1 MIILG
6 IETSCDETGVA
17 LCSDFK
23 ILSSFTKTQSIH
35 KQYGGVVP
43 EIASR
48 EHEKYL
54 PSITKKVLE
63 GSNKSFSDIDAIA
76 VTNGPG
82 LMGSLLSGIS
92 FAKGIAHALNIPIVP
107 INHLEAHL
115 NSVFIE
121 HSELEAP
128 FINLLVSGGH
138 TQLWLVKS
146 MFEYELLGETLDDAC
161 GEAFDKGAKKMNLN
175 YPGGPE
181 IEKLATNGNR
191 NLINFPRPMI
201 KDNSFNFSFSGLKTA
216 LINCVN
222 EGKYSY
228 QDIAASY
235 QEAIVD
241 TLINKFEKVVLE
253 IGFGDGGN
261 VAHMAKS
268 NPNNLYIAS
277 EVYLSG
283 IGSLLGKIIKDNI
296 KGSFKFAYA
305 YFHLHPSITIFS
317 ENGKI
322 FYLQMPNGEK
332 VTLQVDKGKPFIET
346 GFYSPEFGKKIESKC
361 LKVLLIDKESCIKIS
376 W

>member
-35 KQYGGVVP
+35 QQYGGVVP

-63 GSNKSFSDIDAIA
+63 DAHKSFKDIDAIA

-92 FAKGIAHALNIPIVP
+92 FAKGISQALNIPIIP

-121 HSELEAP
+121 YAELEAP

-138 TQLWLVKS
+138 TQLWLVKNI
-146 MFEYELLGETLDDAC
+146 FEYELLGETLDDAC

-181 IEKLATNGNR
+181 IEKIAKNGDM

-201 KDNSFNFSFSGLKTA
+201 NDNTFNFSFSGLKTA
-216 LINCVN
+216 LINCVDEN
-222 EGKYSY
+222 KYSY
-228 QDIAASY
+228 EDIAASY

-241 TLINKFEKVVLE
+241 TLISKFEKAM
-253 IGFGDGGN
+253 N
-261 VAHMAKS
+261 QYSA
-268 NPNNLYIAS
+268 N
-277 EVYLSG
+277 SG
-283 IGSLLGKIIKDNI
+283 IICGGVAANKRLRDKLDKLDQKIIYPSMKYCTDNADMIAFLALHKVNNNKIDFDKDF
-296 KGSFKFAYA
+296 SAY
-305 YFHLHPSITIFS
+305 SRGMIV
-317 ENGKI
+317 
-322 FYLQMPNGEK
+322 Q
-332 VTLQVDKGKPFIET
+332 
-346 GFYSPEFGKKIESKC
+346 
-361 LKVLLIDKESCIKIS
+361 
-376 W
+376 

>member
-17 LCSDFK
+17 ICSDFK
-23 ILSSFTKTQSIH
+23 ILSSYTKTQSIH
-35 KQYGGVVP
+35 QQFGGVVP

-54 PSITKKVLE
+54 PRITKKVLKDA
-63 GSNKSFSDIDAIA
+63 NIKFKDIDAIA

-92 FAKGIAHALNIPIVP
+92 FAKGVSYGLDVPIIP

-121 HSELEAP
+121 HEELEPP

-138 TQLWLVKS
+138 TQLWLVKN

-161 GEAFDKGAKKMNLN
+161 GEAFDKGAKKLNLN

-181 IEKLATNGNR
+181 IERLATSGDK

-201 KDNSFNFSFSGLKTA
+201 HDNSFNFSFSGLKTS

-222 EGKYSY
+222 KDKYNFD
-228 QDIAASY
+228 DIAASY

-241 TLINKFEKVVLE
+241 TLIAKFEKAMNQYSV
-253 IGFGDGGN
+253 
-261 VAHMAKS
+261 K
-268 NPNNLYIAS
+268 
-277 EVYLSG
+277 SG
-283 IGSLLGKIIKDNI
+283 IICGGVAANKRLREKLDNLDKNIIYPSMKYCTDNADMIAYLAEHKFKKNKVDLSKDF
-296 KGSFKFAYA
+296 SAY
-305 YFHLHPSITIFS
+305 SR
-317 ENGKI
+317 G
-322 FYLQMPNGEK
+322 M
-332 VTLQVDKGKPFIET
+332 
-346 GFYSPEFGKKIESKC
+346 
-361 LKVLLIDKESCIKIS
+361 VL
-376 W
+376 

>member
-17 LCSDFK
+17 ICSDFK
-23 ILSSFTKTQSIH
+23 ILSSYTKTQSIH
-35 KQYGGVVP
+35 QQFGGVVP

-54 PSITKKVLE
+54 PKITKKVLKDA
-63 GSNKSFSDIDAIA
+63 NIKFKDIDAIA

-92 FAKGIAHALNIPIVP
+92 FAKGISYGLDVPIIP

-121 HSELEAP
+121 HEELEPP

-138 TQLWLVKS
+138 TQLWLVKN

-161 GEAFDKGAKKMNLN
+161 GEAFDKGAKKLNLN

-181 IEKLATNGNR
+181 IERMATSGDK

-201 KDNSFNFSFSGLKTA
+201 HDNSFNFSFSGLKTS

-222 EGKYSY
+222 KDKYNFD
-228 QDIAASY
+228 DIAASY

-241 TLINKFEKVVLE
+241 TLIAKFEKAMNQYSV
-253 IGFGDGGN
+253 
-261 VAHMAKS
+261 K
-268 NPNNLYIAS
+268 
-277 EVYLSG
+277 SG
-283 IGSLLGKIIKDNI
+283 IICGGVAANKRLREKLDNLDKNIIYPSMKYCTDNADMIAYLAEHKFKKNKVDLSKDF
-296 KGSFKFAYA
+296 SAY
-305 YFHLHPSITIFS
+305 SR
-317 ENGKI
+317 G
-322 FYLQMPNGEK
+322 M
-332 VTLQVDKGKPFIET
+332 
-346 GFYSPEFGKKIESKC
+346 
-361 LKVLLIDKESCIKIS
+361 VL
-376 W
+376 

>member
-17 LCSDFK
+17 ICSGFK
-23 ILSSFTKTQSIH
+23 ILSSYTKTQSIH
-35 KQYGGVVP
+35 QKYGGVVP

-54 PSITKKVLE
+54 PNITNKVL
-63 GSNKSFSDIDAIA
+63 NDANIRFKDIEAIA

-92 FAKGIAHALNIPIVP
+92 FAKGLAQALDIPIIP

-115 NSVFIE
+115 NSVFID

-146 MFEYELLGETLDDAC
+146 MFNYELLGETLDDAC

-181 IEKLATNGNR
+181 IENLAKKGNR
-191 NLINFPRPMI
+191 DLINFPRPMI
-201 KDNSFNFSFSGLKTA
+201 NDNSFNFSFSGLKTS

-222 EGKYSY
+222 EDNYNF

-241 TLINKFEKVVLE
+241 TLINKFIKAMDKFSV
-253 IGFGDGGN
+253 D
-261 VAHMAKS
+261 
-268 NPNNLYIAS
+268 
-277 EVYLSG
+277 SG
-283 IGSLLGKIIKDNI
+283 IICGGVAANKRLRKKLSELDKKIIYPSMKYCTDNADMI
-296 KGSFKFAYA
+296 AFLAE
-305 YFHLHPSITIFS
+305 H
-317 ENGKI
+317 KI
-322 FYLQMPNGEK
+322 NN
-332 VTLQVDKGKPFIET
+332 
-346 GFYSPEFGKKIESKC
+346 KKINFDNDFSAYSRGM
-361 LKVLLIDKESCIKIS
+361 IT
-376 W
+376 

>member
-17 LCSDFK
+17 ICSGFK
-23 ILSSFTKTQSIH
+23 ILSSYTKTQSIH
-35 KQYGGVVP
+35 QKYGGVVP

-54 PSITKKVLE
+54 PIITNKVLKDANI
-63 GSNKSFSDIDAIA
+63 GFKDIEAIA

-92 FAKGIAHALNIPIVP
+92 FAKGLAQALDIPIIP

-115 NSVFIE
+115 NSVFID

-146 MFEYELLGETLDDAC
+146 MFNYELLGETLDDAC

-181 IEKLATNGNR
+181 IENLAKNGNKD
-191 NLINFPRPMI
+191 LISFPRPMI
-201 KDNSFNFSFSGLKTA
+201 NDDSFNFSFSGLKTS

-222 EGKYSY
+222 EDNYNF

-241 TLINKFEKVVLE
+241 TLINKFIKAMNKFSV
-253 IGFGDGGN
+253 D
-261 VAHMAKS
+261 
-268 NPNNLYIAS
+268 
-277 EVYLSG
+277 SG
-283 IGSLLGKIIKDNI
+283 IICGGVAANKRLRKKLSELDKKIIYPSMKYCTDNADMI
-296 KGSFKFAYA
+296 AFLAE
-305 YFHLHPSITIFS
+305 H
-317 ENGKI
+317 KI
-322 FYLQMPNGEK
+322 NN
-332 VTLQVDKGKPFIET
+332 
-346 GFYSPEFGKKIESKC
+346 KKINFDNDFSAYSRGM
-361 LKVLLIDKESCIKIS
+361 IT
-376 W
+376 

>member
-17 LCSDFK
+17 ICSDFK
-23 ILSSFTKTQSIH
+23 ILSSYTKTQSIH
-35 KQYGGVVP
+35 QKYGGVVP

-54 PSITKKVLE
+54 PNITNKVL
-63 GSNKSFSDIDAIA
+63 NDANVRFKDIEAIA

-92 FAKGIAHALNIPIVP
+92 FAKGLAQALDIPIIP

-115 NSVFIE
+115 NSVFID

-146 MFEYELLGETLDDAC
+146 MFNYELLGETLDDAC

-181 IEKLATNGNR
+181 IENLAKNGNKD
-191 NLINFPRPMI
+191 LINFPRPMI
-201 KDNSFNFSFSGLKTA
+201 NDNSFNFSFSGLKTS

-222 EGKYSY
+222 EDNYNF

-241 TLINKFEKVVLE
+241 TLINKFIKAMDKFSV
-253 IGFGDGGN
+253 D
-261 VAHMAKS
+261 
-268 NPNNLYIAS
+268 
-277 EVYLSG
+277 SG
-283 IGSLLGKIIKDNI
+283 IICGGVAANTRLRKKLSELDKKIIYPSMKYCTDNADMI
-296 KGSFKFAYA
+296 AFLAE
-305 YFHLHPSITIFS
+305 H
-317 ENGKI
+317 KI
-322 FYLQMPNGEK
+322 NN
-332 VTLQVDKGKPFIET
+332 
-346 GFYSPEFGKKIESKC
+346 KKINFDNDFSAYSRGM
-361 LKVLLIDKESCIKIS
+361 IT
-376 W
+376 

>member
-17 LCSDFK
+17 ICSDFK
-23 ILSSFTKTQSIH
+23 ILSSYTKTQSIH
-35 KQYGGVVP
+35 QQFGGVVP

-54 PSITKKVLE
+54 PRITKKVLKDA
-63 GSNKSFSDIDAIA
+63 NIKFKDIDAIA

-92 FAKGIAHALNIPIVP
+92 FAKGISYGLDVPIIP

-121 HSELEAP
+121 HEELEPP

-138 TQLWLVKS
+138 TQLWLVKN

-161 GEAFDKGAKKMNLN
+161 GEAFDKGAKKLNLN

-181 IEKLATNGNR
+181 IERLATSGDK

-201 KDNSFNFSFSGLKTA
+201 HDNSFNFSFSGLKTS

-222 EGKYSY
+222 KEKYNFD
-228 QDIAASY
+228 DIAASY

-241 TLINKFEKVVLE
+241 TLIAKFEKAMNQYSV
-253 IGFGDGGN
+253 
-261 VAHMAKS
+261 K
-268 NPNNLYIAS
+268 
-277 EVYLSG
+277 SG
-283 IGSLLGKIIKDNI
+283 IICGGVAANKRLREKLDNLDKNIIYPSMKYCTDNADMIAYLAEHKFKKNKVDLSKDF
-296 KGSFKFAYA
+296 SAY
-305 YFHLHPSITIFS
+305 SR
-317 ENGKI
+317 G
-322 FYLQMPNGEK
+322 M
-332 VTLQVDKGKPFIET
+332 
-346 GFYSPEFGKKIESKC
+346 
-361 LKVLLIDKESCIKIS
+361 VL
-376 W
+376 

>member
-1 MIILG
+1 LIILG

-17 LCSDFK
+17 ICSDFK
-23 ILSSFTKTQSIH
+23 ILSSYTKTQSIH
-35 KQYGGVVP
+35 QQFGGVVP

-54 PSITKKVLE
+54 PRITKKVLKDA
-63 GSNKSFSDIDAIA
+63 NIKFKDIDAIA

-92 FAKGIAHALNIPIVP
+92 FAKGVSYGLDIPIIP

-121 HSELEAP
+121 HEELEPP

-138 TQLWLVKS
+138 TQLWLVKN

-161 GEAFDKGAKKMNLN
+161 GEAFDKGAKKLNLN

-181 IEKLATNGNR
+181 IERLATSGDK

-201 KDNSFNFSFSGLKTA
+201 HDNSFNFSFSGLKTS

-222 EGKYSY
+222 KDKYNFD
-228 QDIAASY
+228 DIAASY

-241 TLINKFEKVVLE
+241 TLIAKFEKAMNQYSV
-253 IGFGDGGN
+253 
-261 VAHMAKS
+261 K
-268 NPNNLYIAS
+268 
-277 EVYLSG
+277 SG
-283 IGSLLGKIIKDNI
+283 IICGGVAANKRLREKLDNLDKNIIYPSMKYCTDNADMIAYLAEHKFKKNKVDLSKDF
-296 KGSFKFAYA
+296 SAY
-305 YFHLHPSITIFS
+305 SR
-317 ENGKI
+317 G
-322 FYLQMPNGEK
+322 M
-332 VTLQVDKGKPFIET
+332 
-346 GFYSPEFGKKIESKC
+346 
-361 LKVLLIDKESCIKIS
+361 VL
-376 W
+376 

>member
-17 LCSDFK
+17 ICSDFK
-23 ILSSFTKTQSIH
+23 ILSSYTKTQSIH
-35 KQYGGVVP
+35 QQFGGVVP

-54 PSITKKVLE
+54 PRITKKVLKDA
-63 GSNKSFSDIDAIA
+63 NIKFKDIDAIA

-92 FAKGIAHALNIPIVP
+92 FAKGISYGLDVPIIP

-121 HSELEAP
+121 HEELEPP

-138 TQLWLVKS
+138 TQLWLVKN

-161 GEAFDKGAKKMNLN
+161 GEAFDKGAKKLNLN

-181 IEKLATNGNR
+181 IERMATSGDK

-201 KDNSFNFSFSGLKTA
+201 HDNSFNFSFSGLKTS

-222 EGKYSY
+222 KDKYNFD
-228 QDIAASY
+228 DIAASY

-241 TLINKFEKVVLE
+241 TLIAKFEKAMNQYSV
-253 IGFGDGGN
+253 
-261 VAHMAKS
+261 K
-268 NPNNLYIAS
+268 
-277 EVYLSG
+277 SG
-283 IGSLLGKIIKDNI
+283 IICGGVAANKRLREKLDNLDKNIIYPSMKYCTDNADMIAYLAEHKFKKNKVDLSKDF
-296 KGSFKFAYA
+296 SAY
-305 YFHLHPSITIFS
+305 SR
-317 ENGKI
+317 G
-322 FYLQMPNGEK
+322 M
-332 VTLQVDKGKPFIET
+332 
-346 GFYSPEFGKKIESKC
+346 
-361 LKVLLIDKESCIKIS
+361 VL
-376 W
+376 

>member
-17 LCSDFK
+17 LCSNFK

-35 KQYGGVVP
+35 QQYGGVVP

-54 PSITKKVLE
+54 PSITKKVLKDA
-63 GSNKSFSDIDAIA
+63 NKSFKDIDAIA

-92 FAKGIAHALNIPIVP
+92 FAKGISQALNIPIIP

-121 HSELEAP
+121 HAELKAP

-138 TQLWLVKS
+138 TQLWLVKN

-181 IEKLATNGNR
+181 IEKIAQNGDV

-201 KDNSFNFSFSGLKTA
+201 NDNTLNFSFSGLKTA

-222 EGKYSY
+222 ENKYSY
-228 QDIAASY
+228 EDIAASY

-241 TLINKFEKVVLE
+241 TLISKFEKAMNQ
-253 IGFGDGGN
+253 FS
-261 VAHMAKS
+261 AKS
-268 NPNNLYIAS
+268 
-277 EVYLSG
+277 G
-283 IGSLLGKIIKDNI
+283 IICGGVAANKRLRYKLDKLDKKIIYPSMKYCTDNADMIAFLAFHKVNNNKIDFDKDF
-296 KGSFKFAYA
+296 SAY
-305 YFHLHPSITIFS
+305 SRGMI
-317 ENGKI
+317 
-322 FYLQMPNGEK
+322 
-332 VTLQVDKGKPFIET
+332 V
-346 GFYSPEFGKKIESKC
+346 
-361 LKVLLIDKESCIKIS
+361 
-376 W
+376 

>member
-1 MIILG
+1 LIILG

-35 KQYGGVVP
+35 QQYGGVVP

-63 GSNKSFSDIDAIA
+63 DANKSFKDIDAIA

-92 FAKGIAHALNIPIVP
+92 FAKGISQALNIPIIP

-121 HSELEAP
+121 HAELEAP

-138 TQLWLVKS
+138 TQLWLVKN

-181 IEKLATNGNR
+181 IEKLAKNGDM

-201 KDNSFNFSFSGLKTA
+201 NDNTFNFSFSGLKTA

-222 EGKYSY
+222 ENKYSY
-228 QDIAASY
+228 EDIAASY

-241 TLINKFEKVVLE
+241 TLIGKFEKAM
-253 IGFGDGGN
+253 N
-261 VAHMAKS
+261 QYSA
-268 NPNNLYIAS
+268 N
-277 EVYLSG
+277 SG
-283 IGSLLGKIIKDNI
+283 IICGGVAANKRLREKLDKIEQKIIYPSMKYCTDNADMIAFLALHKVKNNKIDFDKDF
-296 KGSFKFAYA
+296 SAY
-305 YFHLHPSITIFS
+305 SRGMI
-317 ENGKI
+317 
-322 FYLQMPNGEK
+322 
-332 VTLQVDKGKPFIET
+332 V
-346 GFYSPEFGKKIESKC
+346 
-361 LKVLLIDKESCIKIS
+361 
-376 W
+376 

>member
-1 MIILG
+1 LIILG

-17 LCSDFK
+17 ICSDFK
-23 ILSSFTKTQSIH
+23 ILSSYTKTQSIH
-35 KQYGGVVP
+35 QQFGGVVP

-54 PSITKKVLE
+54 PRITKKVLKDA
-63 GSNKSFSDIDAIA
+63 NIKFKDIDAIA

-92 FAKGIAHALNIPIVP
+92 FAKGISYGLDVPIIP

-121 HSELEAP
+121 HEELEPP

-138 TQLWLVKS
+138 TQLWLVKN

-161 GEAFDKGAKKMNLN
+161 GEAFDKGAKKLNLN

-181 IEKLATNGNR
+181 IERLATSGDK

-201 KDNSFNFSFSGLKTA
+201 HDNSFNFSFSGLKTS

-222 EGKYSY
+222 KDKYNFD
-228 QDIAASY
+228 DIAASY

-241 TLINKFEKVVLE
+241 TLIAKFEKAMNQYSV
-253 IGFGDGGN
+253 
-261 VAHMAKS
+261 K
-268 NPNNLYIAS
+268 
-277 EVYLSG
+277 SG
-283 IGSLLGKIIKDNI
+283 IICGGVAANKRLREKLDNLDKNIIYPSMKYCTDNADMIAYLAEHKFKKNKVDLSKDF
-296 KGSFKFAYA
+296 SAYSRGMI
-305 YFHLHPSITIFS
+305 L
-317 ENGKI
+317 
-322 FYLQMPNGEK
+322 
-332 VTLQVDKGKPFIET
+332 
-346 GFYSPEFGKKIESKC
+346 
-361 LKVLLIDKESCIKIS
+361 
-376 W
+376 

>member
-35 KQYGGVVP
+35 QQYGGVVP

-63 GSNKSFSDIDAIA
+63 DANKSFKDIDAIA

-92 FAKGIAHALNIPIVP
+92 FAKGISQALNIPIIP

-121 HSELEAP
+121 HAELEAP

-138 TQLWLVKS
+138 TQLWLVKN

-181 IEKLATNGNR
+181 IEKLAKNGDMNQ
-191 NLINFPRPMI
+191 INFPRPMI
-201 KDNSFNFSFSGLKTA
+201 NDNTFNFSFSGLKTS

-222 EGKYSY
+222 ENKYSY
-228 QDIAASY
+228 EDIAASY

-241 TLINKFEKVVLE
+241 TLISKFENAMNQYSV
-253 IGFGDGGN
+253 N
-261 VAHMAKS
+261 
-268 NPNNLYIAS
+268 
-277 EVYLSG
+277 SG
-283 IGSLLGKIIKDNI
+283 IICGGVAANKRLRVKLDKLDQKIIYPSMKYCTDNADMIAFLALHKVNNNKIDFDKDF
-296 KGSFKFAYA
+296 SAY
-305 YFHLHPSITIFS
+305 SRGMI
-317 ENGKI
+317 
-322 FYLQMPNGEK
+322 
-332 VTLQVDKGKPFIET
+332 V
-346 GFYSPEFGKKIESKC
+346 
-361 LKVLLIDKESCIKIS
+361 
-376 W
+376 

>member
-23 ILSSFTKTQSIH
+23 ILASFTKTQSIH
-35 KQYGGVVP
+35 QQFGGVVP

-63 GSNKSFSDIDAIA
+63 DANKSFKDIDAIA
-76 VTNGPG
+76 VTQGPG

-92 FAKGIAHALNIPIVP
+92 FAKGISQALNIPIIP

-121 HSELEAP
+121 HAELEAP

-138 TQLWLVKS
+138 TQLWLVKN

-181 IEKLATNGNR
+181 IEKLAKNGDM

-201 KDNSFNFSFSGLKTA
+201 NDNTFNFSFSGLKTA

-222 EGKYSY
+222 ENKYSY
-228 QDIAASY
+228 RDIAASY

-241 TLINKFEKVVLE
+241 TLINKFEKAM
-253 IGFGDGGN
+253 N
-261 VAHMAKS
+261 QYSA
-268 NPNNLYIAS
+268 N
-277 EVYLSG
+277 SG
-283 IGSLLGKIIKDNI
+283 IICGGVAANKRLRKKLDKLDQNVIYPSMRYCTDNADMIAFLALHKVNNNKIDFDQNF
-296 KGSFKFAYA
+296 SAY
-305 YFHLHPSITIFS
+305 SRGMI
-317 ENGKI
+317 
-322 FYLQMPNGEK
+322 
-332 VTLQVDKGKPFIET
+332 V
-346 GFYSPEFGKKIESKC
+346 
-361 LKVLLIDKESCIKIS
+361 
-376 W
+376 

>member
-17 LCSDFK
+17 ICSDFK
-23 ILSSFTKTQSIH
+23 ILSSYTKTQSIH
-35 KQYGGVVP
+35 QQFGGVVP

-54 PSITKKVLE
+54 PRITKKVLKDA
-63 GSNKSFSDIDAIA
+63 NIKFKDIDAIA

-92 FAKGIAHALNIPIVP
+92 FAKGVSYGLDVPIIP

-121 HSELEAP
+121 HEELEPP

-138 TQLWLVKS
+138 TQLWLVKN

-161 GEAFDKGAKKMNLN
+161 GEAFDKGAKKLNLN

-181 IEKLATNGNR
+181 IERLATSGDK

-201 KDNSFNFSFSGLKTA
+201 HDNSFNFSFSGLKTS

-222 EGKYSY
+222 KDKYNFD
-228 QDIAASY
+228 DIAASY

-241 TLINKFEKVVLE
+241 TLIAKFEKAMNQYSV
-253 IGFGDGGN
+253 
-261 VAHMAKS
+261 K
-268 NPNNLYIAS
+268 
-277 EVYLSG
+277 SG
-283 IGSLLGKIIKDNI
+283 IICGGVAANKRLRKKLDNLDKNIIYPSMKYCTDNADMIAYLAEHKFKKNKVDLSKDF
-296 KGSFKFAYA
+296 SAY
-305 YFHLHPSITIFS
+305 SR
-317 ENGKI
+317 G
-322 FYLQMPNGEK
+322 M
-332 VTLQVDKGKPFIET
+332 
-346 GFYSPEFGKKIESKC
+346 
-361 LKVLLIDKESCIKIS
+361 VL
-376 W
+376 

>member
-1 MIILG
+1 LIILG

-17 LCSDFK
+17 LCSNFK

-35 KQYGGVVP
+35 QQYGGVVP

-54 PSITKKVLE
+54 PSITKKVLKDA
-63 GSNKSFSDIDAIA
+63 NKSFKDIDAIA

-92 FAKGIAHALNIPIVP
+92 FAKGISQTLNIPIIP

-121 HSELEAP
+121 HAELKAP

-138 TQLWLVKS
+138 TQLWLIKN

-181 IEKLATNGNR
+181 IEKIAQNGDV

-201 KDNSFNFSFSGLKTA
+201 NDNTLNFSFSGLKTA

-222 EGKYSY
+222 ENKYSY
-228 QDIAASY
+228 EDIAASY

-241 TLINKFEKVVLE
+241 TLISKFEKAMNQ
-253 IGFGDGGN
+253 FS
-261 VAHMAKS
+261 AKS
-268 NPNNLYIAS
+268 
-277 EVYLSG
+277 G
-283 IGSLLGKIIKDNI
+283 IICGGVAANKRLRYKLDKLDKKIIYPSMKYCTDNADMIAFLAFHKVNNNKIDFDKDF
-296 KGSFKFAYA
+296 SAY
-305 YFHLHPSITIFS
+305 SRGMI
-317 ENGKI
+317 
-322 FYLQMPNGEK
+322 
-332 VTLQVDKGKPFIET
+332 V
-346 GFYSPEFGKKIESKC
+346 
-361 LKVLLIDKESCIKIS
+361 
-376 W
+376 

>member
-17 LCSDFK
+17 ITSDFK
-23 ILSSFTKTQSIH
+23 ILSSLTKTQSIH
-35 KQYGGVVP
+35 QHYGGVVP

-54 PSITKKVLE
+54 PGITKKVLKDA
-63 GSNKSFSDIDAIA
+63 NIQLKDIDAIA

-92 FAKGIAHALNIPIVP
+92 FAKGISFGLDIPIIP

-121 HSELEAP
+121 HEDLQPP

-138 TQLWLVKS
+138 TQLWLVKN

-161 GEAFDKGAKKMNLN
+161 GEAFDKGAKKLNLN

-181 IEKLATNGNR
+181 IERLAISGNKS
-191 NLINFPRPMI
+191 LIDFPRPMI
-201 KDNSFNFSFSGLKTA
+201 NDNSFNFSFSGLKTS

-222 EGKYSY
+222 KNKYSFD
-228 QDIAASY
+228 DIAASY

-241 TLINKFEKVVLE
+241 TLIFKFDKAMDQFS
-253 IGFGDGGN
+253 IN
-261 VAHMAKS
+261 
-268 NPNNLYIAS
+268 
-277 EVYLSG
+277 SG
-283 IGSLLGKIIKDNI
+283 IICGGVAANKRLREKMNLLGKNIIYPSMKFCTDNADMVAYLAAH
-296 KGSFKFAYA
+296 KFKNKNINSNYDFSAY
-305 YFHLHPSITIFS
+305 SR
-317 ENGKI
+317 G
-322 FYLQMPNGEK
+322 M
-332 VTLQVDKGKPFIET
+332 VV
-346 GFYSPEFGKKIESKC
+346 
-361 LKVLLIDKESCIKIS
+361 
-376 W
+376 

>member
-35 KQYGGVVP
+35 QQYGGVVP

-63 GSNKSFSDIDAIA
+63 DANKSFKDIDAIA

-92 FAKGIAHALNIPIVP
+92 FAKGISQALNIPIIP

-121 HSELEAP
+121 HAELEAP

-138 TQLWLVKS
+138 TQLWLVKN

-181 IEKLATNGNR
+181 IEKIAKNGDM

-201 KDNSFNFSFSGLKTA
+201 NDNTFNFSFSGLKTA

-222 EGKYSY
+222 ENKYSHE
-228 QDIAASY
+228 DIAASY

-241 TLINKFEKVVLE
+241 TLISKFEKA
-253 IGFGDGGN
+253 IN
-261 VAHMAKS
+261 QYSA
-268 NPNNLYIAS
+268 N
-277 EVYLSG
+277 SG
-283 IGSLLGKIIKDNI
+283 IICGGVAANKRLRDKLDKLDQKIIYPSMKYCTDNADMIAFLALHKVNNNKIDFDKDF
-296 KGSFKFAYA
+296 SAY
-305 YFHLHPSITIFS
+305 SRGMI
-317 ENGKI
+317 
-322 FYLQMPNGEK
+322 
-332 VTLQVDKGKPFIET
+332 V
-346 GFYSPEFGKKIESKC
+346 
-361 LKVLLIDKESCIKIS
+361 
-376 W
+376 

>member
-17 LCSDFK
+17 ICSGFK
-23 ILSSFTKTQSIH
+23 ILSSYTKTQSIH
-35 KQYGGVVP
+35 QKYGGVVP

-54 PSITKKVLE
+54 PNITNKVL
-63 GSNKSFSDIDAIA
+63 NDANMRFKDIEAIA

-92 FAKGIAHALNIPIVP
+92 FAKGLAQALDIPIIP

-115 NSVFIE
+115 NSVFID

-146 MFEYELLGETLDDAC
+146 MFNYELLGETLDDAC

-181 IEKLATNGNR
+181 IENLAKKGNR
-191 NLINFPRPMI
+191 DLINFPRPMI
-201 KDNSFNFSFSGLKTA
+201 NDNSFNFSFSGLKTS

-222 EGKYSY
+222 EDNYNF

-241 TLINKFEKVVLE
+241 TLINKFIKAMDKFSV
-253 IGFGDGGN
+253 D
-261 VAHMAKS
+261 
-268 NPNNLYIAS
+268 
-277 EVYLSG
+277 SG
-283 IGSLLGKIIKDNI
+283 IICGGVAANKRLRKKLSELDKKIIYPSMKYCTDNADMI
-296 KGSFKFAYA
+296 AFLAE
-305 YFHLHPSITIFS
+305 H
-317 ENGKI
+317 KI
-322 FYLQMPNGEK
+322 NN
-332 VTLQVDKGKPFIET
+332 
-346 GFYSPEFGKKIESKC
+346 KKINFDDDFSAYSRGM
-361 LKVLLIDKESCIKIS
+361 IT
-376 W
+376 

>member
-35 KQYGGVVP
+35 QQYGGVVP

-54 PSITKKVLE
+54 SSITKKVLE
-63 GSNKSFSDIDAIA
+63 DANKSFKDIDAIA

-92 FAKGIAHALNIPIVP
+92 FAKGISQALNIPIIP

-121 HSELEAP
+121 HAELEAP

-138 TQLWLVKS
+138 TQLWLVKN

-181 IEKLATNGNR
+181 IEKLAKNGDMH
-191 NLINFPRPMI
+191 LINFPRPMI
-201 KDNSFNFSFSGLKTA
+201 NDNTFNFSFSGLKTA

-222 EGKYSY
+222 ENKYSY
-228 QDIAASY
+228 EDIAASY

-241 TLINKFEKVVLE
+241 TLINKFEKAM
-253 IGFGDGGN
+253 N
-261 VAHMAKS
+261 QYSA
-268 NPNNLYIAS
+268 N
-277 EVYLSG
+277 SG
-283 IGSLLGKIIKDNI
+283 IICGGVAANKRLRDKLDKLDQNVIYPSMRYCTDNADMIAFLALHKVNKNKIDFDKDF
-296 KGSFKFAYA
+296 SAY
-305 YFHLHPSITIFS
+305 SRGMI
-317 ENGKI
+317 
-322 FYLQMPNGEK
+322 
-332 VTLQVDKGKPFIET
+332 V
-346 GFYSPEFGKKIESKC
+346 
-361 LKVLLIDKESCIKIS
+361 
-376 W
+376 

>member
-17 LCSDFK
+17 ICSGFK
-23 ILSSFTKTQSIH
+23 ILSSYTKTQSIH
-35 KQYGGVVP
+35 QKYGGVVP

-54 PSITKKVLE
+54 PIITNKVLKDA
-63 GSNKSFSDIDAIA
+63 NIRFKDIEAIA

-92 FAKGIAHALNIPIVP
+92 FAKGLAQALDIPIIP

-146 MFEYELLGETLDDAC
+146 MFKYELLGETLDDAC

-181 IEKLATNGNR
+181 IENLAKNGNKD
-191 NLINFPRPMI
+191 LISFPRPMI
-201 KDNSFNFSFSGLKTA
+201 NDDSFNFSFSGLKTS

-222 EGKYSY
+222 EDNYNF

-241 TLINKFEKVVLE
+241 TLINKFKKAMDKFSV
-253 IGFGDGGN
+253 D
-261 VAHMAKS
+261 
-268 NPNNLYIAS
+268 
-277 EVYLSG
+277 SG
-283 IGSLLGKIIKDNI
+283 IICGGVAANTRLRKKLSELDKKIIYPSMKYCTDNADMI
-296 KGSFKFAYA
+296 AFLAE
-305 YFHLHPSITIFS
+305 H
-317 ENGKI
+317 KI
-322 FYLQMPNGEK
+322 NN
-332 VTLQVDKGKPFIET
+332 
-346 GFYSPEFGKKIESKC
+346 KKINFDNDFSAYSRGM
-361 LKVLLIDKESCIKIS
+361 IT
-376 W
+376 